1 MKQKPNILKYKSL
14 GIYTQNEH
22 VVYMRED
29 CHVCISEGFEALT
42 RIRVSNLKTSIVAS
56 LNVIASDILL
66 PGEISLSR
74 IAAEKLKVSE
84 GDTLYV
90 SHLEPIDSLSH
101 LRAKIYNHTLDYKAY
116 QEIITDITQGDYSNI
131 HLSAFITAC
140 AGDRMDITEIS
151 DLTRAMIASGE
162 QLEWGEE
169 IVVDKHCIGG
179 LPGNRTT
186 PIVVAI
192 VAAYGLTMPKT
203 SSRAITSPAGT
214 ADTMEVITN
223 VSLSAEEIKN
233 VVQKEGGCFV
243 WGGTAQL
250 SPADDLLIKVE
261 KALDIDSEG
270 QLIASV
276 LSKKAAAGSTH
287 VVIDIP
293 VGETAKVRGEEM
305 AQKLTEHL
313 ETVGK
318 DIGLNVRVVI
328 TDGIQPVGRGI
339 GPTLEAIDILKVL
352 KNETDAP
359 MDLMKRALLLAGELI
374 ELSGKVGK
382 GKGTET
388 AKEILASG
396 KAYEKFLAIC
406 KAQGRFSKPVLA
418 PYKTEIRAENSG
430 ILKRI
435 DNRKIAKL
443 AKLSGAPQSKSAGI
457 LLNVC
462 LDEKIEKDQLLYSIY
477 AETQGELNYAL
488 EYKNYH
494 NNILT
499 IT

>member
-1 MKQKPNILKYKSL
+1 MEQYSNILKYKHL
-14 GIYTQNEH
+14 GIYTQNEN

-42 RIRVSNLKTSIVAS
+42 RIRVSMANRSIIAS
-56 LNVIASDILL
+56 LNVINSEILL
-66 PGEISLSR
+66 PNEIGLSD
-74 IAAEKLKVSE
+74 AAAKKLKVKE
-84 GDTLYV
+84 NETLYV
-90 SHLEPIDSLSH
+90 SHLEPIESLSYV
-101 LRAKIYNHTLDYKAY
+101 RAKIYNQKLNYNAY
-116 QEIITDITQGDYSNI
+116 NQIVSDIVEGDYSNI

-140 AGDRMDITEIS
+140 AGDRMDINEIS
-151 DLTRAMIASGE
+151 DLTKAMIASGQ
-162 QLEWGEE
+162 QLNWNKE

-186 PIVVAI
+186 PLVVAI

-214 ADTMEVITN
+214 ADTMEVLTN
-223 VSLSAEEIKN
+223 VTLSADEIEH
-233 VVQKEGGCFV
+233 VVKQEGGCFV

-250 SPADDLLIKVE
+250 SPADDVLIKIE

-293 VGETAKVRGEEM
+293 VGETAKVRSMEM
-305 AQKLTEHL
+305 AQKLQNHM
-313 ETVGK
+313 ETVGNSV
-318 DIGLNVRVVI
+318 GLNVKVVI
-328 TDGIQPVGRGI
+328 TDGSQPVGNGI
-339 GPTLEAIDILKVL
+339 GPTLEAMDILKVL
-352 KNETDAP
+352 KNEERAP
-359 MDLMKRALLLAGELI
+359 IDLKERVVLLAGELL
-374 ELSGKVGK
+374 ELSGKVASGA
-382 GKGTET
+382 GRQT
-388 AKEILASG
+388 ALQLLESG

-406 KAQGRFSKPVLA
+406 KAQGRFTRPVLA
-418 PYKTEIRAENSG
+418 PYKTEISAETSG

-457 LLNVC
+457 LLNVH
-462 LDEKIEKDQLLYSIY
+462 LNDSVEKDQLLYTLY
-477 AETQGELNYAL
+477 AESQGELHYAL
-488 EYKNYH
+488 EYKNNH
-494 NNILT
+494 NDIIT
-499 IT
+499 II

>member
-1 MKQKPNILKYKSL
+1 MEQHSNILKYKHL
-14 GIYTQNEH
+14 GIYTQNEN

-42 RIRVSNLKTSIVAS
+42 RIRISNTSTSIVAS
-56 LNVIASDILL
+56 LNILNSDILM
-66 PGEISLSR
+66 PNEIGLSD
-74 IAAEKLKVSE
+74 AASKKLNVSE
-84 GDTLYV
+84 NETLYV
-90 SHLEPIDSLSH
+90 SHLEPIESLSH
-101 LRAKIYNHTLDYKAY
+101 VRAKIYNQKLNYNAY
-116 QEIITDITQGDYSNI
+116 SEIITDIVEGNYSNI

-140 AGDRMDITEIS
+140 AGDRMDINEIS
-151 DLTRAMIASGE
+151 DLTKAMIASGK
-162 QLEWGEE
+162 QLNWNKE

-186 PIVVAI
+186 PLIVAI

-214 ADTMEVITN
+214 ADTMEVMTN
-223 VSLSAEEIKN
+223 VTLSLEEIKA
-233 VVQKEGGCFV
+233 VVEKEGGCFV

-250 SPADDLLIKVE
+250 SPADDVLIKIE

-287 VVIDIP
+287 VIIDIP
-293 VGETAKVRGEEM
+293 VGETAKVRSAET
-305 AQKLTEHL
+305 AQQLKEHM

-318 DIGLNVRVVI
+318 AVGLKVKVVI
-328 TDGIQPVGRGI
+328 TDGTQPVGRGI

-352 KNETDAP
+352 KNEADAP
-359 MDLMKRALLLAGELI
+359 KDLLERALFLAGELL
-374 ELSGKVGK
+374 ELSGKVEK
-382 GKGTET
+382 GKGRET
-388 AKEILASG
+388 AQKVIESG
-396 KAYEKFLAIC
+396 KAYEKFITIC

-418 PYKTEIRAENSG
+418 PYKIEIKAEKPG
-430 ILKRI
+430 VLDRI

-457 LLNVC
+457 SLNVH
-462 LDEKIEKDQLLYSIY
+462 LNDKIEKDQLLYTLY
-477 AETQGELNYAL
+477 AESKGELNYAM
-488 EYKNYH
+488 EYKNNH
-494 NNILT
+494 NDIIT
-499 IT
+499 II